1 MLCNIDNDLMQ
12 GVMNSKYIEQ
22 KKQDLILK
30 QVEIFAQ
37 TDMNALR
44 SFNYVPILLYLNKK

>member
-1 MLCNIDNDLMQ
+1 MLCKIDNDLTQ
-12 GVMNSKYIEQ
+12 GVMNSKYVKQ

-30 QVEIFAQ
+30 QIEIFVQ

-44 SFNYVPILLYLNKK
+44 SCNYKYYFT